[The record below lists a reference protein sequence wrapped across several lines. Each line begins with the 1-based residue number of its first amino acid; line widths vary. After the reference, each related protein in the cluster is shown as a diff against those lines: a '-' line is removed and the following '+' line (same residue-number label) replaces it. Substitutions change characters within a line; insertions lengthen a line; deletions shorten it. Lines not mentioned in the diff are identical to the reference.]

1 MSAVRAILLAVAA
14 AALLHSAGRAG
25 GGPGAEAAI
34 GISLVPVVPSGLDF
48 PTAIANAGDSRLFVA
63 EQTGKVMIYDPGAPG
78 LLATPF
84 LDLSGL
90 ISVSSEQGLLGI
102 AFHPGYATNGYV
114 YVDYT
119 DVNGNIQVDRYTVSA
134 NPNVANPASRYP
146 IISIPHPTFTN
157 HNGGQLAFG
166 PDGRLYVGVG
176 DGGSGGDPSGNGQ
189 NLNTLLG
196 KVLRLNVDSATQP
209 YGTEQNPFVG
219 QQGARP
225 EIWAYGLRNPWRFSF
240 DRATGDLFIAD
251 VGQSAREEV
260 DFQPASSGGGQNYG
274 WNVMEGSICFFPSSG
289 CNTSGKV
296 LPIIEYAHGSGDCS
310 ITGGYRY
317 RGAANPAI
325 VGAYFYGDYCSGRIW
340 SATPSGSAWTS
351 ALELDTTLNISTL
364 GEDAAGE
371 LYVAHLGSAS
381 GQGALY
387 RIVAN
392 DQDGDGVGDGI
403 DNCPTVPNP
412 SQTNTDAV
420 IVLPHPPYA
429 FDDRTAP
436 NSDTLGDACDSDDD
450 NDGLTDAQELS
461 GSACAAHVT
470 DPNNRDSDG
479 DLVLDGAECARG
491 SDPTNGAVAPA
502 PQDCGAAGDSDGD
515 GVADRVEACAYNTDP
530 NATNSDGDSCGDGR
544 EVMSVNAD
552 FAVTA
557 SDLGLVATAF
567 GAGPNPP
574 YRAQFDVNK
583 DRIITASDLGL
594 VAARFGP
601 CP

>member
-1 MSAVRAILLAVAA
+1 MIAAKSAILALVI
-14 AALLHSAGRAG
+14 AALLAATARGHRPEPAD
-25 GGPGAEAAI
+25 AAI
-34 GISLVPVVPSGLDF
+34 GIGLVPVIATGLDF
-48 PTAIANAGDSRLFVA
+48 PTAIASAGDARIFIA
-63 EQTGKVMIYDPGAPG
+63 EQTGKVRIYDPGGAG
-78 LLATPF
+78 LLPTPY
-84 LDLSGL
+84 LDISAL
-90 ISVSSEQGLLGI
+90 ISVSSERGLLGI
-102 AFHPGYATNGYV
+102 AFHPNYSVNGYM

-119 DVNGNIQVDRYTVSA
+119 DLNGDIQVDRYTVSS
-134 NPNVANPASRYP
+134 NPDIANPASRYP
-146 IISIPHPTFTN
+146 IINIPHPAFAN

-166 PDGRLYVGVG
+166 PEGRLYIGVG
-176 DGGSGGDPSGNGQ
+176 DGGGGGDPNGNGQ
-189 NLNTLLG
+189 NLGTLLG
-196 KVLRLNVDSATQP
+196 KVLRLNIDSATQP

-225 EIWAYGLRNPWRFSF
+225 EIWAYGLRNPWRFAF

-260 DFQPASSGGGQNYG
+260 DFQVAGSTGGQNYG
-274 WNVMEGSICFFPSSG
+274 WNVMEGSTCYSPPSG

-317 RGAANPAI
+317 RGTANPAI

-340 SATPSGSAWTS
+340 SATKSGATWSS
-351 ALELDTTLNISTL
+351 ALELDTTLNISTF

-371 LYVAHLGSAS
+371 LYVAHLGFAA
-381 GQGALY
+381 GQGAIY

-392 DQDGDGVGDGI
+392 DQDGDGVGDGL

-412 SQTNTDAV
+412 TQTNTDAV
-420 IVLPHPPYA
+420 ILLPHPPFA

-450 NDGLTDAQELS
+450 NDGLTDTEELS
-461 GSACAAHVT
+461 GSACVGHVT

-479 DLVLDGAECARG
+479 DLVLDGPECARG
-491 SDPTNGAVAPA
+491 SDPTNAAVWPA

-552 FAVTA
+552 FAVTSA
-557 SDLGLVATAF
+557 DLGLVATAF

-594 VAARFGP
+594 VATRFGP